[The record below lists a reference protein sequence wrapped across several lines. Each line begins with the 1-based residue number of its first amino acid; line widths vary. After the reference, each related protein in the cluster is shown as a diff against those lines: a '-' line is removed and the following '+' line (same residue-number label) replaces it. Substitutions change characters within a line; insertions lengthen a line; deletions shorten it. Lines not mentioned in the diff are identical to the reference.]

1 MTFRVDEIDHLVLT
15 VTDIEA
21 THHFYSR
28 ALGMKL
34 ITFGDNRTALVF
46 GRRKINLHPVDS
58 PFSPHAKAPTPGSG
72 DMCLLTP
79 SPIED
84 VVAHMNEM
92 GIPIEAG
99 PVTRAGATGPIT
111 SVYVR
116 DPDGNLVE
124 IGHPETP

>member
-1 MTFRVDEIDHLVLT
+1 MGFRVNEIDHLVLT

-21 THHFYSR
+21 THRFYSR

-46 GRRKINLHPVDS
+46 GRRKINLHEMGS
-58 PFSPHAKAPTPGSG
+58 SFSPHANTPTPGSG

-79 SPIED
+79 SSIDE
-84 VVAHMNEM
+84 VVAHLNEM

-99 PVTRAGATGPIT
+99 PVTRAGATGPIR

-124 IGHPETP
+124 IGHPE